1 MELQVGV
8 KIILQN
14 KKGEILTIRRSAEK
28 YTDVPANW
36 EFAGGRINPGT
47 TLFENLK
54 REVMEET
61 GLEILGDPKLLE
73 AQDIIRPHKHIVRL
87 TYSGFAD
94 GVVSLSDEHT
104 EYKWLG
110 LSDLL
115 KLEPMDKL
123 FRKVLVKFYKR

>member
-14 KKGEILTIRRSAEK
+14 KDGKYLTVRRSAEK
-28 YTDVPANW
+28 YTNVPDHW
-36 EFAGGRINPGT
+36 EFTGGRIDPGT

-61 GLEILGDPKLLE
+61 SLEITGEPKLLA

-94 GVVSLSDEHT
+94 GEVKLSDEHV
-104 EYKWLG
+104 EYKWLS
-110 LSDLL
+110 LEEIL
-115 KLEPMDKL
+115 KLEPMDKY
-123 FRKVLVKFYKR
+123 FKEVLEKFYLK

>member
-14 KKGEILTIRRSAEK
+14 KDGKYLTVRRSAEK
-28 YTDVPANW
+28 YTNVPAHW

-47 TLFENLK
+47 PLFENLQ

-61 GLEILGDPKLLE
+61 GLEIEGEPKLLE

-87 TYSGFAD
+87 TYFGHAN
-94 GVVSLSDEHT
+94 GEVVLSDEHT
-104 EYKWLG
+104 EYQWLT
-110 LSDLL
+110 LEDLK
-115 KLEPMDKL
+115 KLEPMDSL
-123 FRKVLVKFYKR
+123 FKEVLDKYLK